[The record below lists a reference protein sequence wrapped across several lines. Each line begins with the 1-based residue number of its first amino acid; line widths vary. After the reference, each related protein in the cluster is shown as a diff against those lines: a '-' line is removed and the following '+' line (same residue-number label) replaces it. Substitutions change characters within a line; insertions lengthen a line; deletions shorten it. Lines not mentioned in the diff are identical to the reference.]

1 VDKANVVWYLPGP
14 DQKPRGPYTAEQVVA
29 AVRAGQIH
37 AGTLCWREGMPQ
49 WLPVGQIGELALSLA
64 SVQPRAPVVP
74 PATSPA
80 MPSVVVGSESPAQQ
94 RSVVGRLVSWG
105 VLIAVLG
112 AAGTVGYIWFQES
125 SAIRKAERLIAA
137 GEFKEAVRLMKSLEP
152 DAYVFG
158 KKAEYL
164 GSVASVKEF
173 ASSAEKADAEDLKR
187 PKSHL
192 EKLFAADES
201 WRSLGSTD
209 LADLLRL
216 VPRSA
221 PDAVSRGAA
230 LADLLQELGLAQ
242 AKPLAKDLLAL
253 AKEVAEKNSENTAG
267 WMDVAMATSILGRD
281 DSLGGELLAL
291 ILPGSEEKRQ
301 QFEQGAAAIRRWV
314 GVQASLAKPLAAAVV
329 QRIDALAQSG
339 DNERCQ
345 RLLVLAQQLTADPQ
359 KKASLATK
367 FLQIAGNLQPKDP
380 EAARRAMAEAI
391 RLDPSTDK
399 NPKTASLWLQLH
411 PNPTEEKLARYR
423 SLLGP
428 GDAVDPLV
436 GVTLLADATTFGALR
451 SNLADSYRTAALAA
465 AKELLAKPSDAQDLD
480 RRVVAFGES
489 LHNAQRNSEAIALLE
504 ALLKAA
510 PDSKLKVEIVTKIE
524 QWRQLS
530 GKTGTTEDDA
540 LEKFVDD
547 NLKVTLLSAPGVI
560 RTIMENPTA
569 QQVIQVAEGC
579 TADKF
584 RSEEVALLRKWVN
597 DGGILWVNNDVLTFF
612 DVKYLHLT
620 SGRWNCRPGVSADL
634 CPLVKDVEVV
644 QVFNYGQVA
653 LDLAHT
659 RVYPLLRQGNSTCW
673 SLVRYGK
680 GWISDVK
687 SVEPTIRDGRR
698 FWLNFRLFCVGKI
711 ALADKEISV
720 AGGIPAPGALGTS
733 GDSAE
738 IIEITSTQ
746 QLDKAL
752 GDLEKQQILWVKLV
766 ARDVKEEQV
775 KKLQGWVETGGVLW
789 LSTNLAGQF
798 GFPVISAPVARNAM
812 FINPLVAHDVVQGL
826 SASVPV
832 GIEVAAGDVLISGKR
847 DVLVGQMTPLLTW
860 SANAKATTPMWVA
873 CAERKRG
880 EGTLVFRPQRFN
892 TGTPPGLAME
902 ENLRKWSMKIAR
914 VQGAKPQPTSE
925 KAKPESEKTKPD
937 AATQ

>member
-480 RRVVAFGES
+480 PRGCVWRIAAQCPTKQRGDRPARSPTES
-489 LHNAQRNSEAIALLE
+489 GARQQAQSGDCHEDRAVEAA
-504 ALLKAA
+504 K
-510 PDSKLKVEIVTKIE
+510 
-524 QWRQLS
+524 
-530 GKTGTTEDDA
+530 
-540 LEKFVDD
+540 
-547 NLKVTLLSAPGVI
+547 
-560 RTIMENPTA
+560 
-569 QQVIQVAEGC
+569 
-579 TADKF
+579 
-584 RSEEVALLRKWVN
+584 RKN
-597 DGGILWVNNDVLTFF
+597 G
-612 DVKYLHLT
+612 HH
-620 SGRWNCRPGVSADL
+620 R
-634 CPLVKDVEVV
+634 
-644 QVFNYGQVA
+644 
-653 LDLAHT
+653 
-659 RVYPLLRQGNSTCW
+659 
-673 SLVRYGK
+673 
-680 GWISDVK
+680 
-687 SVEPTIRDGRR
+687 GRR
-698 FWLNFRLFCVGKI
+698 FGKI
-711 ALADKEISV
+711 RRRQPEGDAAQRTGSHPHHHGEPDRAASYP
-720 AGGIPAPGALGTS
+720 GGRGMHRR
-733 GDSAE
+733 
-738 IIEITSTQ
+738 Q
-746 QLDKAL
+746 
-752 GDLEKQQILWVKLV
+752 
-766 ARDVKEEQV
+766 
-775 KKLQGWVETGGVLW
+775 
-789 LSTNLAGQF
+789 
-798 GFPVISAPVARNAM
+798 
-812 FINPLVAHDVVQGL
+812 
-826 SASVPV
+826 VPV
-832 GIEVAAGDVLISGKR
+832 RRGCIAPQ
-847 DVLVGQMTPLLTW
+847 VGQRRRDPLG
-860 SANAKATTPMWVA
+860 K
-873 CAERKRG
+873 
-880 EGTLVFRPQRFN
+880 QRRADIF
-892 TGTPPGLAME
+892 
-902 ENLRKWSMKIAR
+902 
-914 VQGAKPQPTSE
+914 
-925 KAKPESEKTKPD
+925 
-937 AATQ
+937 